1 MDDTFL
7 IGSAAFLAAM
17 LVFVGSV
24 WLLMALVLGPRLSY
38 LVTATVTLGFVFIMA
53 LVWSYGDPLGP
64 VGDLPAFEP
73 VDIGEDA
80 GGLNF
85 GPAASY
91 PEGDW
96 RAPNE
101 DDEEE
106 ISRSTELETAVMDY
120 LETEI
125 RAGELETFEPTDDVQ
140 VDPDK
145 TRLLDQDG
153 TLYGAAT
160 IEPIPAGTEGA
171 GEEEQTAEGE
181 VVAVMHFEPGDPS
194 GPARVI
200 AAGTFVVLA
209 GHLFFL
215 SKAEKRARRKKEEE
229 EEEEA
234 ART

>member
-38 LVTATVTLGFVFIMA
+38 LVTASVTLGFVFIMA

-64 VGDLPAFEP
+64 VGQLPQFEP
-73 VDIGEDA
+73 VDIGEDP
-80 GGLNF
+80 GGLSF
-85 GPAASY
+85 GPAAAY
-91 PEGDW
+91 PQGDW

-101 DDEEE
+101 DDEAEVT
-106 ISRSTELETAVMDY
+106 RATELETAAMDY

-140 VDPDK
+140 VQADS

-160 IEPIPAGTEGA
+160 IEPIPTGTEGA
-171 GEEEQTAEGE
+171 GEETAEGE
-181 VVAVMHFEPGDPS
+181 VVAVMRFEPGDPS
-194 GPARVI
+194 GPARAI

-215 SKAEKRARRKKEEE
+215 SKAERRARRKEEE
-229 EEEEA
+229 QEEA